1 MEEAEKLCDRVAIMD
16 SGTIVTID
24 SPENLMALHGGNLE
38 NVYLKLTGE
47 ESCGLGAAFIVW
59 QRHWLVY
66 TKLYK
71 TSFALNFIEPALYLV
86 AMGFGLGAFVQNIH
100 VSAVY
105 TIHRAGIVASSSVFA
120 AVYECTY
127 GTYIR
132 MTFQK
137 TFDAILATP
146 VNLDELVAGE
156 LIWGATKSVIFGIT
170 IMFVIALFGLV
181 SSWRIVLAIPFVFL
195 GGLILPSF
203 GPVLRD
209 RAGHRTRSVILH
221 ALHDTVVPLF
231 RHLLPPRRHAA
242 DGRPP
247 CLHIAALSPC
257 QYLPRLFSGQYK
269 LRNREH
275 GMAARCCCPSCP
287 LALQAHEKKI
297 IV

>member
-1 MEEAEKLCDRVAIMD
+1 LRIRR
-16 SGTIVTID
+16 
-24 SPENLMALHGGNLE
+24 
-38 NVYLKLTGE
+38 
-47 ESCGLGAAFIVW
+47 AFIVW

-100 VSAVY
+100 GQPYIQFIAP
-105 TIHRAGIVASSSVFA
+105 GIVASSSVFA

-195 GGLILPSF
+195 GGLIFAELSVLFCAIVPGIDSF
-203 GPVLRD
+203 SYFYTLFM
-209 RAGHRTRSVILH
+209 T
-221 ALHDTVVPLF
+221 PLF
-231 RHLLPPRRHAA
+231 
-242 DGRPP
+242 
-247 CLHIAALSPC
+247 
-257 QYLPRLFSGQYK
+257 LFSGIFFP
-269 LRNREH
+269 LDA
-275 GMAARCCCPSCP
+275 MPPMVARLAFISP
-287 LALQAHEKKI
+287 LYHLVNICRAFSAGSISSEIGSMVWLLVVVALLAPLPFRLMKKKI